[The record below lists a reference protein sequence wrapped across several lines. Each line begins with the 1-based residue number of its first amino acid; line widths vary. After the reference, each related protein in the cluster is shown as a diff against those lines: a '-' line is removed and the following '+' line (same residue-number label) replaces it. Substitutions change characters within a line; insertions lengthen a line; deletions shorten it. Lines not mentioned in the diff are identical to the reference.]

1 MEFRQNG
8 ASMLLEFIIFKFMR
22 ETFFRRSTRFIV
34 TLLLCLPLGYALTVE
49 VSAQSVRGFL
59 STPRADGLGV
69 VGRLQMDARVDSFVM
84 IQSADSL
91 LQILLYGASESLDEE
106 LVREFRSGEFLPF
119 QLVESTPIA
128 AGLGIDLTLS
138 EAQPYEARIYRDA
151 GSNDLLIA
159 LTETD
164 EVSLAI
170 LTDGIPIVTWPAMR
184 SGVGSRA
191 QSGVETGVQDNDD
204 DNGRRR
210 RGLFGRRDRGNDG
223 ESGDNAS
230 GIAGEN
236 NSQEDAE
243 YNGVK
248 ENLKF
253 DVVVLDAGHGGHDPG
268 TIGVGGLY
276 EKDIVLSVT
285 KKVGAYIEEYLPNV
299 KVVYTREDDRFIELH
314 ERGAIAN
321 RAQGDLFVSIHANSA
336 RSRSAYGAEVYF
348 LGLTRTE
355 SALEVMKR
363 ENSVVRFE
371 ESTQIASLS
380 EEDVLIY
387 ELANAANIETSQE
400 IAARME
406 EQFSERA
413 RRRSRG
419 VKQAAFVVL
428 YHASMPALLVELGF
442 ISNAQ
447 EAQFLRS
454 DYGQSIMASAIFRA
468 IRDTKVEQEGGA
480 SEQAE

>member
-1 MEFRQNG
+1 
-8 ASMLLEFIIFKFMR
+8 MLLSLSLG
-22 ETFFRRSTRFIV
+22 ST
-34 TLLLCLPLGYALTVE
+34 LPTY

-91 LQILLYGASESLDEE
+91 LQILLYGASDALDEE

-119 QLVESTPIA
+119 QLAESTPIA

-138 EAQPYEARIYRDA
+138 ETQPYEAHMYRDA

-170 LTDGIPIVTWPAMR
+170 LTDGIPIVTWPAMSSGGS
-184 SGVGSRA
+184 SGVGSDA
-191 QSGVETGVQDNDD
+191 QSGVQDND
-204 DNGRRR
+204 GGSERRR
-210 RGLFGRRDRGNDG
+210 RGLFGRRSRGNDDERSQDEAETIGQGNG
-223 ESGDNAS
+223 E
-230 GIAGEN
+230 
-236 NSQEDAE
+236 EDAE
-243 YNGVK
+243 YNGIK

-285 KKVGAYIEEYLPNV
+285 KKVGGYIEEYLPDV

-363 ENSVVRFE
+363 ENSVVRLE

-406 EQFSERA
+406 QQFSERA

-468 IRDTKVEQEGGA
+468 IRDTKVEQEGGV

>member
-1 MEFRQNG
+1 
-8 ASMLLEFIIFKFMR
+8 
-22 ETFFRRSTRFIV
+22 
-34 TLLLCLPLGYALTVE
+34 
-49 VSAQSVRGFL
+49 
-59 STPRADGLGV
+59 
-69 VGRLQMDARVDSFVM
+69 MDARVDSFVM

-91 LQILLYGASESLDEE
+91 LQILLYGASEALDEE

-128 AGLGIDLTLS
+128 AGLGIDITLS
-138 EAQPYEARIYRDA
+138 ETQPYEARMYRDA

-184 SGVGSRA
+184 SGVGPGA
-191 QSGVETGVQDNDD
+191 QSGVGPGAQAGVQPGVQDNDE
-204 DNGRRR
+204 DNERRR
-210 RGLFGRRDRGNDG
+210 RRLFGRRDRGNDEAVSGQEANGAVG
-223 ESGDNAS
+223 ESND
-230 GIAGEN
+230 E
-236 NSQEDAE
+236 EDAE

-285 KKVGAYIEEYLPNV
+285 KKVGAYIEEYLPDV

-406 EQFSERA
+406 QQFSERA

-419 VKQAAFVVL
+419 VKQAPFVVL

-454 DYGQSIMASAIFRA
+454 DYGQSIMASAIFRS
-468 IRDTKVEQEGGA
+468 IRDTKIEQEGGIVG
-480 SEQAE
+480 QAE

>member
-1 MEFRQNG
+1 M
-8 ASMLLEFIIFKFMR
+8 
-22 ETFFRRSTRFIV
+22 
-34 TLLLCLPLGYALTVE
+34 E
-49 VSAQSVRGFL
+49 VSAQSVQGFL
-59 STPRADGLGV
+59 STPRADGLGF
-69 VGRLQMDARVDSFVM
+69 VGRLQMDARVDSFVI

-91 LQILLYGASESLDEE
+91 LQILLYGTQEPIQDD
-106 LVREFRSGEFLPF
+106 LVQTFRTGEFSPF
-119 QLVESTPIA
+119 TVIESTPIA
-128 AGLGIDLTLS
+128 AGLGIDITLS
-138 EAQPYEARIYRDA
+138 EAQPYQAQMYRDA

-164 EVSLAI
+164 DISLAI
-170 LTDGIPIVTWPAMR
+170 LTDGIPIVTWPSMVTTQRTDAAT
-184 SGVGSRA
+184 SVVDEDS
-191 QSGVETGVQDNDD
+191 EN
-204 DNGRRR
+204 NGRR
-210 RGLFGRRDRGNDG
+210 RGLFGRRDR
-223 ESGDNAS
+223 E
-230 GIAGEN
+230 E
-236 NSQEDAE
+236 SQENSSLNGQNNDPLNQDDLE

-285 KKVGAYIEEYLPNV
+285 KKVGAYIEEYLPDV

-336 RSRSAYGAEVYF
+336 SSRSAYGAEVYF

-363 ENSVVRFE
+363 ENSVVRLE

-387 ELANAANIETSQE
+387 ELANAANIEASQE
-400 IAARME
+400 IATRME
-406 EQFSERA
+406 QQFSERA

-447 EAQFLRS
+447 EAQFLNS

-468 IRDTKVEQEGGA
+468 IRDTKVEQEG
-480 SEQAE
+480 EEVQRAE

>member
-1 MEFRQNG
+1 
-8 ASMLLEFIIFKFMR
+8 
-22 ETFFRRSTRFIV
+22 
-34 TLLLCLPLGYALTVE
+34 
-49 VSAQSVRGFL
+49 
-59 STPRADGLGV
+59 
-69 VGRLQMDARVDSFVM
+69 MDARVDSFVM

-128 AGLGIDLTLS
+128 AGLGIDVTLS
-138 EAQPYEARIYRDA
+138 EAQPYEAQMYRDA
-151 GSNDLLIA
+151 RSNDLLIA

-164 EVSLAI
+164 EVSLDI
-170 LTDGIPIVTWPAMR
+170 LTDGIPIVTWPAMSSGASSGAS
-184 SGVGSRA
+184 SGVQSDP
-191 QSGVETGVQDNDD
+191 QSGVQDDD
-204 DNGRRR
+204 GDNGRRR
-210 RGLFGRRDRGNDG
+210 RGLFGRRDRGNDEEEG
-223 ESGDNAS
+223 GNAAS
-230 GIAGEN
+230 GVTGEGN
-236 NSQEDAE
+236 RQDDAE

-285 KKVGAYIEEYLPNV
+285 KKVGGYIEEYLPDV
-299 KVVYTREDDRFIELH
+299 EVVYTREDDRFIELH

-363 ENSVVRFE
+363 ENSVVRLE
-371 ESTQIASLS
+371 ESTKIARLS

-406 EQFSERA
+406 QQFSERA

-447 EAQFLRS
+447 EAKFLRS

-468 IRDTKVEQEGGA
+468 IRDTKVEQEGEA
-480 SEQAE
+480 SQQAE

>member
-1 MEFRQNG
+1 
-8 ASMLLEFIIFKFMR
+8 MLLEFIIFKSMR
-22 ETFFRRSTRFIV
+22 EKIFRRSARLIL
-34 TLLLCLPLGYALTVE
+34 TLLLSLPVGWGFPMDL
-49 VSAQSVRGFL
+49 SAQSVQGFL
-59 STPRADGLGV
+59 STPRADGLGF
-69 VGRLQMDARVDSFVM
+69 VGRLQMDARVDSFVI

-91 LQILLYGASESLDEE
+91 LQILLYGAQEPIKED
-106 LVREFRSGEFLPF
+106 LVRTFRMGEFSPF
-119 QLVESTPIA
+119 QSVESTPIA

-138 EAQPYEARIYRDA
+138 EAQPYQAQMYRDA
-151 GSNDLLIA
+151 ASNDLLIA

-164 EVSLAI
+164 DISLAI
-170 LTDGIPIVTWPAMR
+170 LTDGIPIVTWPSMVTTQR
-184 SGVGSRA
+184 QGDGTSVDDEDS
-191 QSGVETGVQDNDD
+191 END
-204 DNGRRR
+204 RRR
-210 RGLFGRRDRGNDG
+210 RGLFGRRDRAD
-223 ESGDNAS
+223 
-230 GIAGEN
+230 
-236 NSQEDAE
+236 SQENSLPEDQTNTPSTQDDEE

-268 TIGVGGLY
+268 TIGVSGLY

-285 KKVGAYIEEYLPNV
+285 KKVGAYIEEYLPDV

-363 ENSVVRFE
+363 ENSVVRLE

-406 EQFSERA
+406 QQFSERA

-419 VKQAAFVVL
+419 VKQAPFVVL

-447 EAQFLRS
+447 EAQFLNS

-468 IRDTKVEQEGGA
+468 IRDTKIEQEGEA
-480 SEQAE
+480 AQQAE